1 LFTVV
6 RIVSLV
12 FQAYQFL
19 ILIRVLLSWV
29 NVNPYGRPIN
39 HPLVDLL
46 YRLTDPVLE
55 PLRRL
60 IPPVGGMLDLS
71 PIVAMIVLEILRQVI
86 TRLLLSF

>member
-1 LFTVV
+1 MFTVV

-29 NVNPYGRPIN
+29 NVNPYGRAIN
-39 HPLVDLL
+39 HPLIDLL

-60 IPPVGGMLDLS
+60 IPPIGGMLDIT
-71 PIVAMIVLEILRQVI
+71 PIVAMILLEVVRQVI
-86 TRLLLSF
+86 VRLLLSF

>member
-1 LFTVV
+1 MFTVV

-29 NVNPYGRPIN
+29 NVNPYGRAID

-60 IPPVGGMLDLS
+60 IPPIGGVLDLS
-71 PIVAMIVLEILRQVI
+71 PIVAMIVLEVLRQII
-86 TRLLLSF
+86 TRLLLSI

>member
-29 NVNPYGRPIN
+29 NVNPYGRATH
-39 HPLVDLL
+39 HPLIDLL

-60 IPPVGGMLDLS
+60 VPPIGGMLDIT
-71 PIVAMIVLEILRQVI
+71 PIVAMILLEVVRQVI
-86 TRLLLSF
+86 VRLLLSF

>member
-1 LFTVV
+1 MLTVV

-29 NVNPYGRPIN
+29 NVNPYGRAIN
-39 HPLVDLL
+39 HPLIDLL

-60 IPPVGGMLDLS
+60 IPPIGGMLDIS
-71 PIVAMIVLEILRQVI
+71 PIVAMILLEVVRQVI
-86 TRLLLSF
+86 VRLLLSF

>member
-1 LFTVV
+1 LLTVV

-12 FQAYQFL
+12 FQIYQFL

-29 NVNPYGRPIN
+29 NVNPYRRAVD

-60 IPPVGGMLDLS
+60 IPPIGGVMDIS
-71 PIVAMIVLEILRQVI
+71 PIVAMFLLEILRQVI
-86 TRLLLSF
+86 SRLLLSI